1 MKEINSIVNNENIG
15 FTSAKIWLSLCPISG
30 EHISMR
36 CSNSIHKNLQYR
48 VCHDTYIHNY
58 FLMKIFVSQPY
69 VPSMPYNIM

>member
-36 CSNSIHKNLQYR
+36 CST
-48 VCHDTYIHNY
+48 VPT
-58 FLMKIFVSQPY
+58 KI
-69 VPSMPYNIM
+69 YNTGFAMTHTFTIIS